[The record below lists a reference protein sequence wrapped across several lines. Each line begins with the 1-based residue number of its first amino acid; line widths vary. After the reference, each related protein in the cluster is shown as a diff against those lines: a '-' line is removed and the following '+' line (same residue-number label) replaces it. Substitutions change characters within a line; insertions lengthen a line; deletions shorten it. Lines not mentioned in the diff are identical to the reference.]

1 MYSKVYSCTNCLN
14 NYTARSAVPSIIICD
29 KCNSVIHNTTNIYLS
44 PTDMPDDWSFIQIGT
59 TGTDIDKKFEVIG
72 RTRLQLRNEYKN
84 YWTIL
89 YSDNTT
95 GFLYESFGSLV
106 ILGPEMHAYN
116 DDLRKLKAGSKI
128 KKQANLTLVGDFVE
142 KCESL
147 AFEGEIS
154 NWKEIDPGFFVVQTS
169 SIMGYAAVFHIHS
182 VTEVVY
188 YYYGKKMTLE
198 NLKLQNILQWN
209 EWK

>member
-1 MYSKVYSCTNCLN
+1 
-14 NYTARSAVPSIIICD
+14 
-29 KCNSVIHNTTNIYLS
+29 
-44 PTDMPDDWSFIQIGT
+44 MPDDWSFIQLGT

-72 RTRLQLRNEYKN
+72 RVRLQLRNEYKN

-95 GFLYESFGSLV
+95 GFLYESFGSLA
-106 ILGPEMHAYN
+106 ILAPEMNAYN
-116 DDLRKLKAGSKI
+116 DDLRKLKAGCKI
-128 KKQANLTLVGDFVE
+128 KKGENVTLIGDFVE

-147 AFEGEIS
+147 SLAGEIG
-154 NWKEIDPGFFVVQTS
+154 NWKEIDPGFFLVQAS
-169 SIMGYAAVFHIHS
+169 SAVGYMAVFHINS

-188 YYYGKKMTLE
+188 YFYGKKMNLE